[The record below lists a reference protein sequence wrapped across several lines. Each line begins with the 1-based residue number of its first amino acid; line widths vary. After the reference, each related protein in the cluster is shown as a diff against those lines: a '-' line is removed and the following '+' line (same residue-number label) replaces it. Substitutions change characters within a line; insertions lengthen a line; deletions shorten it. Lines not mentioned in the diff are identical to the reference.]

1 MDRGGI
7 EALGDASAF
16 GLGDETIFH
25 GPWREW
31 RRRLGDA
38 CAVARQPRLV
48 AAGAVAAQVGEDVAE
63 LGGVQVVGQGPP
75 SQGGAEPAVQRD
87 DVMVAASDLE
97 VRASHGS

>member
-48 AAGAVAAQVGEDVAE
+48 AAGA
-63 LGGVQVVGQGPP
+63 
-75 SQGGAEPAVQRD
+75 
-87 DVMVAASDLE
+87 AS
-97 VRASHGS
+97 